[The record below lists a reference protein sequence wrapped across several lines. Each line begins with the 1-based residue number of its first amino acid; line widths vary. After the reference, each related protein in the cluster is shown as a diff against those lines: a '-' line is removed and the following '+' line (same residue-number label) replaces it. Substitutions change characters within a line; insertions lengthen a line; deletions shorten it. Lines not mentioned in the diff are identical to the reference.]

1 VEKFFGSTRI
11 LAATIDIRCADAKQV
26 DHLGDLL
33 IGQAQ
38 TEKRTAE
45 APKNHIEEM
54 QQMFAE
60 AGIADP
66 MPNKWPSLDDE
77 GE

>member
-1 VEKFFGSTRI
+1 VTAIKAPNPGIRVTVEKFFGSTRI

-38 TEKRTAE
+38 TEKRTVE
-45 APKNHIEEM
+45 AVKPVGSAN
-54 QQMFAE
+54 
-60 AGIADP
+60 AGD
-66 MPNKWPSLDDE
+66 
-77 GE
+77 